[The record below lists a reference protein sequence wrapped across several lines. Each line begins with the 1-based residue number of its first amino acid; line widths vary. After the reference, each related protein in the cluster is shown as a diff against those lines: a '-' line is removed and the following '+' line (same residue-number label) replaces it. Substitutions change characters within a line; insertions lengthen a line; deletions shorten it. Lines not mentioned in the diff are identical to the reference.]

1 MSTTS
6 YDTMEHL
13 DKINLMIQKY
23 GNTDP
28 QYVWSCVSTMEELF
42 YCNKEFIKNN
52 LTESFYHYGSLAI
65 DSRPLANNLSELHD
79 KGVFTYDGQ
88 GSLMIYDKWTN
99 KKWTGADGTKCGGWF
114 YSIEQKPYLDCII
127 EKKHTN
133 DLLKYL
139 EKINKDLLDDKIKY
153 IIHGIDI
160 KLTNIQEEKYNV
172 TRSKTYK
179 KLSQKNTTDWK
190 YGTNLWQNS
199 SFSDAIYI
207 FDDIYDELY
216 NIISNNYVVLNLTT
230 ENYGSNV
237 ILEKILLDFFNK
249 D

>member
-1 MSTTS
+1 MSAIS
-6 YDTMEHL
+6 YNGEEYL
-13 DKINLMIQKY
+13 NKINLLIQKY

-52 LTESFYHYGSLAI
+52 LTESFYHLGSLHI
-65 DSRPLANNLSELHD
+65 DSLPLVNNLLELHD
-79 KGVFTYDGQ
+79 KGVFTYEGQ

-99 KKWTGADGTKCGGWF
+99 KKWAGVDGTKCGKWF
-114 YSIEQKPYLDCII
+114 YSIEQKPYLRCII

-133 DLLKYL
+133 DLVKYL
-139 EKINKDLLDDKIKY
+139 EIINKDLLDDKINY
-153 IIHGIDI
+153 IIRNLNI

-172 TRSKTYK
+172 TRSKNYG
-179 KLSQKNTTDWK
+179 KLSQKANIDWD
-190 YGTNLWQNS
+190 YYTNLWQNTL
-199 SFSDAIYI
+199 FRE
-207 FDDIYDELY
+207 DIWFFKKYDELY
-216 NIISNNYVVLNLTT
+216 DIISNNYSVLNLTT
-230 ENYGSNV
+230 ENYGSNI